1 MEMLKKLITAVMRND
16 KDPELNPLRI
26 TSDGWIDCTSGI
38 LYGRFDFFA
47 SEGTYQLP
55 DDVYM
60 NYKTFNSIIYPLISE
75 NPSFTLKNNILH
87 IKSKS
92 SNLKIN
98 LSMPF
103 DDYKEA
109 LNERRDIA
117 TDITKKV
124 DQSILGEPFRQA
136 VYILRENMRVARYL
150 SMFRDLNFV
159 KLSAG
164 KVISFSPI
172 SLMAVN
178 TELPTQIK
186 EDIPGILVDIIV
198 ATEPDFIGFTDEFI
212 VLQYPIGEIICK
224 KLAYDKIDY
233 KHFLE
238 GLDKQASIDFESIE
252 KFWQISRYIESSYW
266 VKNLHIKG
274 KYPNGMIMLK
284 SPTANIKRK
293 IKVTSGQ
300 LDISISPKI
309 FKLIYKLDLCCISE
323 SDKVYAFMTPGK
335 NIIFIVSKEAD
346 VNNTEDIIK

>member
-1 MEMLKKLITAVMRND
+1 MLKKLITAVMRNE
-16 KDPELNPLRI
+16 KDPELNPIRI
-26 TSDGWIDCTSGI
+26 TSEGSVECTSGV
-38 LYGRFDFFA
+38 LYGKFDLFA
-47 SEGTYQLP
+47 DNKSYQLT

-60 NYKTFNSIIYPLISE
+60 NYKTFNSIIYPLLSE
-75 NPSFTLKNNILH
+75 NPSFILKNNILH

-117 TDITKKV
+117 NSITKEV
-124 DQSILGEPFRQA
+124 EQTITGSDLRQ
-136 VYILRENMRVARYL
+136 VLYILKENMKVARSL
-150 SMFRDLNFV
+150 SMFKDLNFV
-159 KLSAG
+159 KLSTG
-164 KVISFSPI
+164 KAISFSPI

-178 TELPTQIK
+178 AGLPVQIK
-186 EDIPGILVDIIV
+186 EDIPGVLVDIIV
-198 ATEPDFIGFTDEFI
+198 ATEPDFIGFADEFI
-212 VLQYPIGEIICK
+212 FLQYPIGEIVCK
-224 KLAYDKIDY
+224 KLTYDKIDY

-238 GLDKQASIDFESIE
+238 GLEKQASIDFESID
-252 KFWQISRYIESSYW
+252 KFWQISQYIESSYW

-274 KYPNGMIMLK
+274 KYPNGVIMLK

-300 LDISISPKI
+300 LNISISPKI
-309 FKLIYKLDLCCISE
+309 FKLIYKLELNCVSE
-323 SDKVYAFMTPGK
+323 SDKVYAFMTSEK
-335 NIIFIVSKEAD
+335 NIVFIVSKEAD